1 MRYST
6 AGDTGTGLVASIAG
20 VAVFCILML
29 LAVQVLL
36 VLYARSVVGAAA
48 FDAVRIASGSDAGAT
63 PAALAAAESQA
74 RRELGA
80 AGAGARFRW
89 IVGARTLA
97 LRVRLAEPSLL
108 PRGVAA
114 LLRIDTVTRTVVLPI
129 EGAS

>member
-1 MRYST
+1 MST
-6 AGDTGTGLVASIAG
+6 ATTGDTGTGLVASIAG

-48 FDAVRIASGSDAGAT
+48 FDALRVASGSDAGAA
-63 PAALAAAESQA
+63 PAALTAAEGQA

-80 AGAGARFRW
+80 SGAGAMFTW
-89 IVGARTLA
+89 IVGRRTLA
-97 LRVRLAEPSLL
+97 LRVSLKEPSLL
-108 PRGVAA
+108 PRDVAA

-129 EGAS
+129 EGAP